1 MAVSPAEKIM
11 KKILDFKWMTAYV
24 TALAVMILPL
34 ASVAQQTRVRMPSNK
49 YSVQDDVKLGL
60 QAAGEIEKQFPIL
73 NDRDASQYLDRI
85 GQRLVDSI
93 PPEFRQPAF
102 NYRFQLVNASD
113 LNAFALPGG
122 PMYVNRGMI
131 ESARNE
137 GELAGV
143 MAHEISH
150 IALRHA
156 TAQATKQG
164 SAKSMLGTIG
174 LILGGAILGGQTGAQ
189 IGALGAQ
196 AWMTKYSREY
206 ESAADMLGAQIMA
219 RAGYDPRDLAN
230 VFRTIQGERSG
241 GAPEWLSSHPDPGNR
256 YERINREATFL
267 SVSPNPIR
275 MTADFERTQ
284 ARFRGMPPARTM
296 AEIEKGYR
304 TEQTSSPTASGRY
317 TSQVQRPSTR
327 MQTYNRLN
335 WVRLNVPSNWQEFT
349 SQDNAQFAPQGAFGE
364 EGITHGFLVGR
375 LNSSTR
381 DLQRDSQAYVSQI
394 FQGNPYLRQRS
405 GFTSVNIAGRRGL
418 AITAAGQS
426 PIRRESELIT
436 IYTTQLRN
444 GDLAYFVTVVP
455 ERESNAYNAAFRRTL
470 SSIRIND

>member
-1 MAVSPAEKIM
+1 M
-11 KKILDFKWMTAYV
+11 KKVLGIKWITATFV
-24 TALAVMILPL
+24 AVVLATMPM
-34 ASVAQQTRVRMPSNK
+34 ASIAQQTRIKAPKNK
-49 YSVQDDVKLGL
+49 YKVQEDVNLGR
-60 QAAGEIEKQFPIL
+60 QAAAEIEQKFPML
-73 NDRDASQYLDRI
+73 NDAEAGNYIERV

-93 PPEFRQPAF
+93 PSEFRQPAF
-102 NYRFQLVNASD
+102 NYRFKLVNARD

-174 LILGGAILGGQTGAQ
+174 LILGGAILGGETGAQ
-189 IGALGAQ
+189 LGALGAH

-206 ESAADMLGAQIMA
+206 ESQADMLGTHIMA

-230 VFRTIQGERSG
+230 VFRTIQQEGGGS

-256 YERINREATFL
+256 YDKINREATFL
-267 SVSPNPIR
+267 QVSSNPIQSTR
-275 MTADFERTQ
+275 DFERTKE
-284 ARFRGMPPARTM
+284 RFQGMPRALSM

-304 TEQTSSPTASGRY
+304 TEQTGTTPTASGRY
-317 TSQVQRPSTR
+317 SSRVPAPSTR
-327 MQTYNRLN
+327 MKSYSRLN
-335 WVRLNVPSNWQEFT
+335 WVRLNVPSNWQDFL

-364 EGITHGFLVGR
+364 QGITRGLLIGR
-375 LNSSTR
+375 LNSDSR
-381 DLQRDSQAYVSQI
+381 DLQRDTQAYVNQVL
-394 FQGNPYLRQRS
+394 QGNTFLRQR
-405 GFTSVNIAGRRGL
+405 TSFSQVNIAGRQGYVTSASGR
-418 AITAAGQS
+418 S
-426 PIRRESELIT
+426 PVTGETELVT
-436 IYTTQLRN
+436 IYTSQLRN

-455 ERESNAYNAAFRRTL
+455 ERESNAYNSAFRNIL
-470 SSIRIND
+470 NSIRFYD